1 MKKLMQAS
9 VAALALV
16 AIGATGAMADD
27 DDDEDRRKVTAYRYV
42 AKTLCGGS
50 PSNIGPLVEPGFY
63 RTSVNALNPTANDI
77 HIELVLYKSGTFP
90 DTGGDTDSDIA
101 TLPAESATAQPCT
114 PDTQPPRPFVEGF
127 ATVLTC
133 QKGLVVEAVYTTTR
147 IVAREVGRDI
157 VGGGTQVRRIEP
169 TKIKVRKDLCPV
181 AD

>member
-16 AIGATGAMADD
+16 AVGATGATA
-27 DDDEDRRKVTAYRYV
+27 DDDEDHRKVTAYRYV
-42 AKTLCGGS
+42 AKALCGGS
-50 PSNIGPLVEPGFY
+50 TSASGPLVEPGFY
-63 RTSVNALNPTANDI
+63 RTSLNALNPTAEDI
-77 HIELVLYKSGTFP
+77 HIRWVLYKSEIFP
-90 DTGGDTDSDIA
+90 NTGGYTDSDIA
-101 TLPAESATAQPCT
+101 TLPAGSATVQPCT
-114 PDTQPPRPFVEGF
+114 PDTQPPAPFVEGF
-127 ATVLTC
+127 ATVFTC

-147 IVAREVGRDI
+147 ILAREAGRDI